1 MTIPTRRLIVLF
13 DGTDNTPKDR
23 TNVWRTHELLAD
35 KDAAGVPQLKI
46 YIKGV
51 GTELGERVRGS
62 IFGGTIS
69 TRIRSGYQWLV
80 DNYAEGAEIYV
91 FGFSRGA
98 FSARSLVQMLA
109 NCGLTRPEAS
119 SVWRT
124 EQVFDR
130 YEQISMQT
138 VEQIAPIWRLRYWQ
152 RNPDQQPAGLNPT
165 PDDQR
170 LMDESQVREVK
181 IRMAG
186 LWDTVGA
193 IGKNALQDR
202 AVATQKAS
210 AHNVRP
216 TKAQEYGY
224 HALAIDE
231 HRPMFDVTL
240 WRAFVEDGAAND
252 VRAKYADHYEQ
263 RWFIG
268 AHSDVG
274 GGYGEDSLP
283 DLSLSWMMSKASA
296 LGLAFTY
303 TIEPQR
309 GAWHA
314 PIHDSFEAFA
324 GQVLAMWDKLI
335 PGDQR
340 NYRQI
345 GKEARPVITAAGVT
359 GTLWAINERID
370 DSVMQ
375 RWNEDPTYRPPGLVE
390 YLRRRPELIPIGTSL
405 AQRTHRIY
413 ANQYWNE
420 TGVYLRANTRYRIRV
435 VPRIGEPLRDDTY
448 LARSIDGEEWDS
460 MAHRTASMVHGKRNN
475 DAKWFALIGTIDKN
489 HPFVIRDGGEFST
502 PQSGQLV
509 CYFNDLRIELFYKNN
524 SGWVVLEVEQIEAA
538 AAD

>member
-1 MTIPTRRLIVLF
+1 MTTPSRRLIVFF
-13 DGTDNTPKDR
+13 DGTDNAPKDR
-23 TNVWRTHELLAD
+23 TNVWRTHELLAV
-35 KDAAGVPQLKI
+35 KDAAGVEQLKI

-62 IFGGTIS
+62 IFGSTIS
-69 TRIRSGYQWLV
+69 KRICTGYQWLV
-80 DNYAEGAEIYV
+80 DNYEDGAEIYV

-98 FSARSLVQMLA
+98 FSARSLVQMVA
-109 NCGLTRPEAS
+109 NCGLTRPAVS
-119 SVWRT
+119 AAWRT
-124 EQVFDR
+124 EEVFDR
-130 YEQISMQT
+130 YEQISVQT
-138 VEQIAPIWRLRYWQ
+138 VERIAPIWRLRYWQ
-152 RNPDQQPAGLNPT
+152 RNPNKQPAGWNPT
-165 PDDQR
+165 LDDRR
-170 LMDESQVREVK
+170 LMDEVQVREVK

-193 IGKNALQDR
+193 IGRNAIHDQ

-231 HRPMFDVTL
+231 HRPMFDATL
-240 WRAFVEDGAAND
+240 WRAFVEDGTAND
-252 VRAKYADHYEQ
+252 IKAKYARYYEQ

-274 GGYGEDSLP
+274 GGYGEDNLP

-314 PIHDSFEAFA
+314 PLHDSFEAFA
-324 GQVLAMWDKLI
+324 GQVLALWDRLI

-345 GKEARPVITAAGVT
+345 GKDAKPVTTGAGVP
-359 GTLWAINERID
+359 GALWAINECID
-370 DSVMQ
+370 ESVMH
-375 RWNEDPTYRPPGLVE
+375 RWNEDPTYRPPGLAE
-390 YLRRRPELIPIGTSL
+390 YLRRRPELLPVGANL
-405 AQRTHRIY
+405 AQRTHRVY

-420 TGVYLRANTRYRIRV
+420 TGVYLRANSRYRIRV

-448 LARSIDGEEWDS
+448 LAGSIAGEDWDGI
-460 MAHRTASMVHGKRNN
+460 AHRTASLAHGKRNN
-475 DAKWFALIGTIDKN
+475 DAKWFALIGTIDKD
-489 HPFVIRDGGEFST
+489 HPFLISDGGEFST
-502 PQSGQLV
+502 PVSGQLM

-524 SGWVVLEVEQIEAA
+524 SGWVVLEVEQNEAVSEQ
-538 AAD
+538 